1 MASSITE
8 GRKRGATPCPR
19 PGTPFLSVRLAEVM
33 GGELGG
39 GPCRSEL
46 GVLQGTQPET
56 DTELLGARVS
66 QEPWELE
73 DL

>member
-1 MASSITE
+1 MAKDSLPTHQA
-8 GRKRGATPCPR
+8 GRSYG
-19 PGTPFLSVRLAEVM
+19 

-56 DTELLGARVS
+56 DTELLGERVS